1 MKICLFNF
9 LNCLCFIP
17 FIVRFILE
25 NRKQKKRKKEKD
37 NALSFKVDTPAL
49 IGVKHPERTYK

>member
-1 MKICLFNF
+1 M
-9 LNCLCFIP
+9 P

-25 NRKQKKRKKEKD
+25 NRKQKKRKKEKE
-37 NALSFKVDTPAL
+37 NALSFKVDTLAL